1 MKKKIICIV
10 VSAMLITGATCSSV
24 FAGNSKN
31 AKFHAAVS
39 TSTYDKNSEK
49 PNEKMLMG
57 KVTAV
62 SDDSLTIEVMSGNHM
77 KRNSGKTNNTSSFSD
92 KFQAVEKTVNLTD
105 STKYYKVSD
114 GTKTEISL
122 SDISEDSMVSIDCD
136 DASSDDLT
144 ANAVMIMDNKN
155 AIANGLMGK
164 VTAVSDD
171 SITIEAV
178 SGNHMFKN
186 NANKSDTTSS
196 SSDESQT
203 VERTV
208 NLTDSTKY
216 YKVSDGAK
224 TEISLSDITEDSIVN
239 IKYDKD
245 DSGDLTA
252 DTVMIMD
259 NKNAYVHGL
268 VGKVTS
274 VSDDSLTI
282 ETMNGNH
289 MKHNANK
296 TDDTSS
302 SSDEFQTVEKT
313 VNLTDSTKYYKVS
326 DGTKTEISLS
336 DITEDSMV
344 SIKCDDTSS
353 DDLTADTVTIMDKT
367 MMNKGQYVKSTTNS
381 SDGE

>member
-10 VSAMLITGATCSSV
+10 VSAMLITGVTCSSV

-39 TSTYDKNSEK
+39 TSTCDKNCEN
-49 PNEKMLMG
+49 PNEKMLIG

-62 SDDSLTIEVMSGNHM
+62 SDDSLTIEIMSGNHM
-77 KRNSGKTNNTSSFSD
+77 KHNSGKTNNTNSSSD
-92 KFQAVEKTVNLTD
+92 KFQTEEKTVNLTD
-105 STKYYKVSD
+105 STEYYKVSD
-114 GTKTEISL
+114 GAKTEISL
-122 SDISEDSMVSIDCD
+122 SDISEDSMVSINCD
-136 DASSDDLT
+136 DTSSDDLT
-144 ANAVMIMDNKN
+144 ADTVMIMDNKN
-155 AIANGLMGK
+155 VNANGLMGK
-164 VTAVSDD
+164 VISVSDD
-171 SITIEAV
+171 SLNIAAV

-186 NANKSDTTSS
+186 NANKSDDTSS
-196 SSDESQT
+196 SSDESQA

-208 NLTDSTKY
+208 NLTDSTEY

-302 SSDEFQTVEKT
+302 DESQTVEKT

-367 MMNKGQYVKSTTNS
+367 IMSTTNS
-381 SDGE
+381 SDDE